1 MPKIRRIG
9 IEGFQRLNDINVEM
23 RPMMAMIGANGVGKT
38 SFMDALA
45 LLAASAGG
53 SLNQR
58 LNDMGGVADVM
69 TRGRMG
75 DIVLSA
81 AMDVPGH
88 QPLEYSLKVE
98 PQGQGYIISE
108 ESLLQSN
115 PQYWQSFKHIGSEY
129 GQTVF
134 YDPSMNRLVRPE
146 WEYDPLESALSQV
159 PRMFPQ
165 PEELRRTLSSATQYH
180 ALDVSRLAPVKLPQQ
195 LRPATHP
202 GENGENLAPFLYNLR
217 ETNRDQFEALEDSLR
232 AAFSSFESLGFPIVA
247 AGMISVTW
255 KEKAFRE
262 PIYMHQLSEGTLR
275 FLWLASLLQ
284 SPRLSTITMI
294 DEPEVSLH
302 PELLAILAD
311 LMREASDRT
320 QLIVATH
327 SDRFVRFLEPAEVMV
342 MDISEE
348 GWASMTW
355 ADALDLEEWLADYGL
370 DEVWR
375 MGRIGGRA

>member
-1 MPKIRRIG
+1 MNKIRHIG
-9 IEGFQRLNDINVEM
+9 VEGFRRLNKVNVDM
-23 RPMMAMIGANGVGKT
+23 RPMMVMIGANGVGKT
-38 SFMDALA
+38 SFMDALS
-45 LLAASAGG
+45 LLAASARGT
-53 SLNQR
+53 LNQR

-69 TRGRMG
+69 TRDSME

-81 AMDVPGH
+81 AMDVPGY

-98 PQGQGYIISE
+98 PQGQGYAISE
-108 ESLLQSN
+108 ELLTQARPN
-115 PQYWQSFKHIGSEY
+115 YWQPFKHIESEY
-129 GQTVF
+129 GNIHF
-134 YDPSMNRLVRPE
+134 YDPDSRGLVRPD
-146 WEYDPLESALSQV
+146 WEHDPQESSLSQV
-159 PRMFPQ
+159 PKMFRE
-165 PEELRRTLSSATQYH
+165 PEDLRRTLSSATQYH
-180 ALDVSRLAPVKLPQQ
+180 ALDVGRLAPVKLPQQ

-217 ETNRDQFEALEDSLR
+217 ETNRDQFEAVEDSLR
-232 AAFSSFESLGFPIVA
+232 VAFPGFESLGFPIVA

-275 FLWLASLLQ
+275 FLWLTSLLQ

-327 SDRFVRFLEPAEVMV
+327 SDRFVRFLEPEEVLV

-355 ADALDLEEWLADYGL
+355 ADTLDLEQWLADYGL

-375 MGRIGGRA
+375 MGRIGGRS